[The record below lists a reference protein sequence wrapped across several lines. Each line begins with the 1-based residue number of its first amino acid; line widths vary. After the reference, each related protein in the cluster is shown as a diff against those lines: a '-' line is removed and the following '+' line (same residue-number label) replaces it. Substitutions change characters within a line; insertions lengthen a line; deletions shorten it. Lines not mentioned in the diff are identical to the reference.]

1 MLINFKCMYK
11 YKMPSRK
18 TKSAPTLSRR
28 SKSKSRSRSWSR
40 SKANRVSNK
49 ADLRRIGGD
58 KSNVGKV
65 FNYNGLRLK
74 LNKEDVI
81 HYEQFQGP
89 TLVSK
94 AVWVIG
100 GDLKIQ
106 LA

>member
-1 MLINFKCMYK
+1 
-11 YKMPSRK
+11 MPSRK

-28 SKSKSRSRSWSR
+28 SKSKSRSWSR

-49 ADLRRIGGD
+49 ADLRRIGRE

-89 TLVSK
+89 SLVSK

-106 LA
+106 LS

>member
-1 MLINFKCMYK
+1 
-11 YKMPSRK
+11 MPSRK
-18 TKSAPTLSRR
+18 TKSAPTLSR
-28 SKSKSRSRSWSR
+28 SKSKSKSRSRSRSWSR

-65 FNYNGLRLK
+65 FNYNGIRLK